1 MRGARATE
9 LVAADKAFAVEAL
22 SEEDMDGIIGFSV
35 FLYGQPLM
43 GTPLD

>member
-9 LVAADKAFAVEAL
+9 GLVADKASAVEAL
-22 SEEDMDGIIGFSV
+22 SEEDIDGIIGFSV